1 MAETRY
7 ISPKTGWKAKPLQAA
22 GDNGDFLQT
31 DVPPKGLAC
40 ARSLSRYDQLIEGLT
55 VQREMANRGQTSG
68 NQRKGVIDRKLT
80 KDVKHDIILKK
91 LYQQY
96 LKHM

>member
-55 VQREMANRGQTSG
+55 VQRERANRGQTEGKQVGTSERR
-68 NQRKGVIDRKLT
+68 NRQKIDKRCQT
-80 KDVKHDIILKK
+80 
-91 LYQQY
+91 
-96 LKHM
+96 

>member
-7 ISPKTGWKAKPLQAA
+7 ISPKTGWKAELLQAA

-40 ARSLSRYDQLIEGLT
+40 ARSLSRYDQPIEGLT
-55 VQREMANRGQTSG
+55 VQRERANRGQTEGKQVGTSERR
-68 NQRKGVIDRKLT
+68 NRQKIDKR
-80 KDVKHDIILKK
+80 
-91 LYQQY
+91 
-96 LKHM
+96 

>member
-7 ISPKTGWKAKPLQAA
+7 ISPKTGWKAEPLQAA

-40 ARSLSRYDQLIEGLT
+40 ARSLSRYDQPIEGLT
-55 VQREMANRGQTSG
+55 VQREMANRGQTKFD
-68 NQRKGVIDRKLT
+68 NIRKLC
-80 KDVKHDIILKK
+80 
-91 LYQQY
+91 
-96 LKHM
+96 